1 MSFAFNAAPF
11 SQSSN
16 NETNY
21 IQQKRDTRNKTI
33 KRRETTSNVDALIQK
48 LHSSDNNDDMADFNP
63 ISPPHSESV
72 SKTIE
77 RQTNP
82 QREEMQTYKNPNVT
96 DNSKKSTTT
105 SVANPSANRVNGGG
119 AIYES
124 FEQKGI
130 NSAAA
135 DYYQQYIPTFYN
147 KMSESVGGNKEL
159 LDKLNYMIHLLE
171 EQQEEKTG
179 HVTEEIILYSF
190 LGVFLIFI
198 VDSFARAGKYMR

>member
-11 SQSSN
+11 SENSN
-16 NETNY
+16 KEINY
-21 IQQKRDTRNKTI
+21 IQQKREAKNKTF
-33 KRRETTSNVDALIQK
+33 KRRDTNSNVEAMIQR
-48 LHSSDNNDDMADFNP
+48 LHKNNGSHDNDNGDNSELSDFNP

-72 SKTIE
+72 TKTIE
-77 RQTNP
+77 RQTN
-82 QREEMQTYKNPNVT
+82 MQQLQNKNQQLSGLSN
-96 DNSKKSTTT
+96 NS
-105 SVANPSANRVNGGG
+105 
-119 AIYES
+119 IYET
-124 FEQKGI
+124 FEQRGI
-130 NSAAA
+130 NSSAA
-135 DYYQQYIPTFYN
+135 DYYQQYIPTYYN
-147 KMSESVGGNKEL
+147 KMSESTGGSKEL

>member
-11 SQSSN
+11 SQSSS

-21 IQQKRDTRNKTI
+21 IQQKREARNKTI

-48 LHSSDNNDDMADFNP
+48 LHNSENNDEMADFNP

-77 RQTNP
+77 RQNNP
-82 QREEMQTYKNPNVT
+82 QRQEIQTYNNPNAI
-96 DNSKKSTTT
+96 DNAKKITTT
-105 SVANPSANRVNGGG
+105 DTGASSSTNGDTS
-119 AIYES
+119 IYES

-147 KMSESVGGNKEL
+147 KMSENVGGNKQL

>member
-11 SQSSN
+11 TQNTSN
-16 NETNY
+16 EKNY
-21 IQQKRDTRNKTI
+21 IQRKQEAKNKTI
-33 KRRETTSNVDALIQK
+33 KRRETNNNVEAMIQL
-48 LHSSDNNDDMADFNP
+48 LHNNENNENNDDMADFNP
-63 ISPPHSESV
+63 IPPPHSESV

-77 RQTNP
+77 KQTNP
-82 QREEMQTYKNPNVT
+82 QRLEAQTYNDALPNKNSNLQ
-96 DNSKKSTTT
+96 NNATTF
-105 SVANPSANRVNGGG
+105 NNSANS
-119 AIYES
+119 IYES

-147 KMSESVGGNKEL
+147 KMSDSNGGNKEL

>member
-11 SQSSN
+11 SENLSK
-16 NETNY
+16 ETNY
-21 IQQKRDTRNKTI
+21 IQQKREAKNKTF
-33 KRRETTSNVDALIQK
+33 KRRDTNSNIESMIQR
-48 LHSSDNNDDMADFNP
+48 LHKNNDSNDNSEMSDFNP

-72 SKTIE
+72 TKTIE
-77 RQTNP
+77 RQTN
-82 QREEMQTYKNPNVT
+82 MQESQNKPHKQ
-96 DNSKKSTTT
+96 NSNLINNS
-105 SVANPSANRVNGGG
+105 
-119 AIYES
+119 IYET
-124 FEQKGI
+124 FEQRGI
-130 NSAAA
+130 NSSAA
-135 DYYQQYIPTFYN
+135 DYYQQYIPTYYN
-147 KMSESVGGNKEL
+147 KMSESGGGSKEL

>member
-11 SQSSN
+11 SETVN
-16 NETNY
+16 NDNNY
-21 IQQKRDTRNKTI
+21 IQQKRDAKNKTI
-33 KRRETTSNVDALIQK
+33 KRRETNSNVQALIQK
-48 LHSSDNNDDMADFNP
+48 LHNSENDDEMADFNP
-63 ISPPHSESV
+63 IPRPHSESV

-77 RQTNP
+77 REDTPKPVQPP
-82 QREEMQTYKNPNVT
+82 QQNNQNNMKNINV
-96 DNSKKSTTT
+96 N
-105 SVANPSANRVNGGG
+105 NNVNGS
-119 AIYES
+119 IYET

-135 DYYQQYIPTFYN
+135 DYYQQYIPTYYN
-147 KMSESVGGNKEL
+147 KMSENTGGSKEL
-159 LDKLNYMIHLLE
+159 LEKLNYMIHLLE
-171 EQQEEKTG
+171 EQQDEKTG

>member
-11 SQSSN
+11 TQNSS

-21 IQQKRDTRNKTI
+21 IQRKQEAKNKTI
-33 KRRETTSNVDALIQK
+33 KRRETSNNVEAMIQR
-48 LHSSDNNDDMADFNP
+48 LHNSDNNDDMADFNP

-77 RQTNP
+77 KQTNP
-82 QREEMQTYKNPNVT
+82 QRLETQTYNGLPNKNSNLQN
-96 DNSKKSTTT
+96 NSNT
-105 SVANPSANRVNGGG
+105 SNNSGNS
-119 AIYES
+119 IYES

-147 KMSESVGGNKEL
+147 KMSESTGGSKEL

>member
-11 SQSSN
+11 SQTSS

-21 IQQKRDTRNKTI
+21 IQQKREAKNKTI
-33 KRRETTSNVDALIQK
+33 KRRETNSNVDALIQK
-48 LHSSDNNDDMADFNP
+48 LNNSENNDDMSDFNP
-63 ISPPHSESV
+63 ITPPHSESV
-72 SKTIE
+72 SKTID
-77 RQTNP
+77 RQNNP
-82 QREEMQTYKNPNVT
+82 QRKEVQTYNQ
-96 DNSKKSTTT
+96 
-105 SVANPSANRVNGGG
+105 G
-119 AIYES
+119 AINDTKTPTLSSSSGSIYET

-147 KMSESVGGNKEL
+147 KMSENTSGSKEL
-159 LDKLNYMIHLLE
+159 LEKLNYMIHLLE
-171 EQQEEKTG
+171 EQQDEKTG

-198 VDSFARAGKYMR
+198 VDSFARAVKYMR

>member
-11 SQSSN
+11 SQSSS

-21 IQQKRDTRNKTI
+21 IQQKREARNKTI
-33 KRRETTSNVDALIQK
+33 KRRETTGNVDALIQK
-48 LHSSDNNDDMADFNP
+48 LHNSDNNDEMADFNP

-77 RQTNP
+77 RQNNP
-82 QREEMQTYKNPNVT
+82 QRQEIQTYNNPNAVDNAKKVT
-96 DNSKKSTTT
+96 TGTE
-105 SVANPSANRVNGGG
+105 APSAMNGG
-119 AIYES
+119 ASIYES

-147 KMSESVGGNKEL
+147 KMSENVGGNKQL

>member
-11 SQSSN
+11 SQTSS

-21 IQQKRDTRNKTI
+21 IQQKRETRNKTI
-33 KRRETTSNVDALIQK
+33 KRRETSSNVDALIQK
-48 LHSSDNNDDMADFNP
+48 LHNSDNNNDMADFNP
-63 ISPPHSESV
+63 ITPPHSESV

-77 RQTNP
+77 RQNNP
-82 QREEMQTYKNPNVT
+82 QRQEIQTCSNPKDT
-96 DNSKKSTTT
+96 DNAK
-105 SVANPSANRVNGGG
+105 PSPVMNGN
-119 AIYES
+119 IYES

-135 DYYQQYIPTFYN
+135 DYYQQYIPTYYN
-147 KMSESVGGNKEL
+147 KMSENTGGNKEL

-171 EQQEEKTG
+171 DQQEEKTG

>member
-11 SQSSN
+11 SQTSS

-21 IQQKRDTRNKTI
+21 IQQKREARNKTI
-33 KRRETTSNVDALIQK
+33 KRRETSSNVDALIQK
-48 LHSSDNNDDMADFNP
+48 LHTSENNDDIADFNP

-77 RQTNP
+77 RQNNP
-82 QREEMQTYKNPNVT
+82 QREEVQTYNN
-96 DNSKKSTTT
+96 DNSKEPPKPNAP
-105 SVANPSANRVNGGG
+105 SVANGN
-119 AIYES
+119 IYES

-147 KMSESVGGNKEL
+147 KMSENTGGNKEL
-159 LDKLNYMIHLLE
+159 LEKLNYMIHLLE
-171 EQQEEKTG
+171 EQQDEKTG

>member
-11 SQSSN
+11 SQNSN

-21 IQQKRDTRNKTI
+21 IQQKREAKNKTI
-33 KRRETTSNVDALIQK
+33 KRRDTCNSNVETMIQR
-48 LHSSDNNDDMADFNP
+48 LHSAEQNDDMADFNP

-72 SKTIE
+72 SKTVE
-77 RQTNP
+77 RQN
-82 QREEMQTYKNPNVT
+82 KNEINNSLNVKSNY
-96 DNSKKSTTT
+96 NSNNVNSQSTTNNT
-105 SVANPSANRVNGGG
+105 
-119 AIYES
+119 IYET

-130 NSAAA
+130 NTAAA
-135 DYYQQYIPTFYN
+135 DYYQQYIPTYYN
-147 KMSESVGGNKEL
+147 KMSENTSGNNEL
-159 LDKLNYMIHLLE
+159 LQKLNYMIHLLE

>member
-11 SQSSN
+11 SENSN
-16 NETNY
+16 KETNY
-21 IQQKRDTRNKTI
+21 IQQKREAKNKTF
-33 KRRETTSNVDALIQK
+33 KRRETNSNVEAMIQR
-48 LHSSDNNDDMADFNP
+48 LHKNNGSHDNDNGDNSEMSDFNP

-72 SKTIE
+72 TKTIE
-77 RQTNP
+77 RQTN
-82 QREEMQTYKNPNVT
+82 MQQSQNKNQQPSGLSN
-96 DNSKKSTTT
+96 NS
-105 SVANPSANRVNGGG
+105 
-119 AIYES
+119 IYET
-124 FEQKGI
+124 FEQRGI
-130 NSAAA
+130 NSSAA
-135 DYYQQYIPTFYN
+135 DYYQQYIPTYYN
-147 KMSESVGGNKEL
+147 KMSESSGGSKEL

>member
-11 SQSSN
+11 SQNSN

-21 IQQKRDTRNKTI
+21 IQQKREAKNKTI
-33 KRRETTSNVDALIQK
+33 KRRETGNSNVETMIQR
-48 LHSSDNNDDMADFNP
+48 LHSAEQNDDMADFNP

-72 SKTIE
+72 SKTVE
-77 RQTNP
+77 RQN
-82 QREEMQTYKNPNVT
+82 KNENEINNSSNTKANYSSNNV
-96 DNSKKSTTT
+96 NSQSN
-105 SVANPSANRVNGGG
+105 ANNT
-119 AIYES
+119 IYET

-135 DYYQQYIPTFYN
+135 DYYQQYIPTYYN
-147 KMSESVGGNKEL
+147 KMSENTSGNNEL
-159 LDKLNYMIHLLE
+159 LQKLNYMIHLLE

>member
-11 SQSSN
+11 SQTSS

-21 IQQKRDTRNKTI
+21 IQQKREAKNKTI
-33 KRRETTSNVDALIQK
+33 KRRETNSNVDALIQK
-48 LHSSDNNDDMADFNP
+48 LHNSENNDDMSDFNP
-63 ISPPHSESV
+63 ITPPHSESV
-72 SKTIE
+72 SKTID
-77 RQTNP
+77 RQNNP
-82 QREEMQTYKNPNVT
+82 QRKEVQTYNQ
-96 DNSKKSTTT
+96 
-105 SVANPSANRVNGGG
+105 G
-119 AIYES
+119 AINDTKTPTLSSSSGSIYET

-147 KMSESVGGNKEL
+147 KMSENTSGSKEL
-159 LDKLNYMIHLLE
+159 LEKLNYMIHLLE
-171 EQQEEKTG
+171 EQQDEKTG

>member
-11 SQSSN
+11 SQTSSN
-16 NETNY
+16 SNETNY
-21 IQQKRDTRNKTI
+21 IQQKREARNKTI
-33 KRRETTSNVDALIQK
+33 KRRETASNVDALIQK
-48 LHSSDNNDDMADFNP
+48 LHNSDNNDEMADFNP
-63 ISPPHSESV
+63 ISIPHSESV

-77 RQTNP
+77 RQNP
-82 QREEMQTYKNPNVT
+82 QRQEIQTYNNPNAI
-96 DNSKKSTTT
+96 DNKKPTTV
-105 SVANPSANRVNGGG
+105 SGVSSSMNGGG
-119 AIYES
+119 SASLYES

-147 KMSESVGGNKEL
+147 KMSENVGGNKEL